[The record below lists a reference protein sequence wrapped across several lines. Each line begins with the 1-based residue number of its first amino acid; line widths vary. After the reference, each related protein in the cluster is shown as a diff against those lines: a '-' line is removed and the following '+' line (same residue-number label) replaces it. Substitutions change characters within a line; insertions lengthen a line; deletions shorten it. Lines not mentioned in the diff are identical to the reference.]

1 MIVSVLFSTDSQ
13 ETGFNFGDEKAFWD
27 RGESLSDDLIKNIV
41 IFNLVT
47 PILQCELVT
56 VWMLSFNLDIKNIFL

>member
-27 RGESLSDDLIKNIV
+27 RGESLSDDLTKNNY
-41 IFNLVT
+41 F
-47 PILQCELVT
+47 
-56 VWMLSFNLDIKNIFL
+56 